1 MGEILSQH
9 LPSLLIGQFPNGP
22 LGGLAL
28 TLILSIIGLGF
39 AFPLSIA
46 LALCRTSPYAFLRVP
61 STIVVYFVRGVPL
74 VLLVFWSYFLVPVLI
89 GQAVS
94 AFTTLVVTLVIYQA
108 AYMSEIVRAGMEA
121 LPKGQTEAARSLGLS
136 YGLTMRQ
143 VVLPQAL
150 YNMLP
155 SLISQFVSTI
165 KETSIGYVISVHELT
180 YSANQVNSSLLTMPL
195 QVFATLSVIYFIVCF
210 ALTQCAAAVDRI
222 VTKRRAGTT
231 TTTTTVEST
240 ANDPLLQ
247 SQ

>member
-1 MGEILSQH
+1 MQEILQDY
-9 LPSLLIGQFPNGP
+9 LPSLLIGQYPSGP

-28 TLILSIIGLGF
+28 TLILSVLGLGL

-46 LALCRTSPYAFLRVP
+46 LALCRLSPWAILRWP
-61 STIVVYFVRGVPL
+61 STVIVYVVRGIPL
-74 VLLVFWSYFLVPVLI
+74 VMLVFWSYFLVPVLI
-89 GQAVS
+89 GRPTS

-108 AYMSEIVRAGMEA
+108 AYMSEIVRAGIEA
-121 LPKGQTEAARSLGLS
+121 LPRGQTEASRSLGMS

-143 VVLPQAL
+143 VILPQAL

-180 YSANQVNSSLLTMPL
+180 YSANMVNSSLLTKPL
-195 QVFATLSVIYFIVCF
+195 EVYITLSLIYFTVCF
-210 ALTQCAAAVDRI
+210 ALTQTARAVERRVDR
-222 VTKRRAGTT
+222 RRARVTPSAG
-231 TTTTTVEST
+231 VP
-240 ANDPLLQ
+240 NDSLLQ